1 MLMVDAILKDE
12 TRQVVERTS
21 KATEVIQSALDVF
34 TEVARTLPNRQDVIA
49 LITAQLE
56 AK

>member
-21 KATEVIQSALDVF
+21 KATEVTQSALDVF